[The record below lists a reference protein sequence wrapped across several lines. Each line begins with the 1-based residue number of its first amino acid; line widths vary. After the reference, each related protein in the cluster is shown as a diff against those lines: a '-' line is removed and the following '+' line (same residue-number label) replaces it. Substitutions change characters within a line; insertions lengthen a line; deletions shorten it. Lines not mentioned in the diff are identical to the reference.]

1 MKSLLVTGATGLLGT
16 AVCGLVKQ
24 VFPDWG
30 VLALCN
36 SHGIPAGF
44 APGLV
49 THHLDLT
56 DHGALK
62 ALFANASFD
71 AVFHLAAHAD
81 PNGCQRQPRESHEVN
96 VTASVRLAE
105 LCAPTQTPF
114 CFASTDLVFDGLN
127 PPFSEASLPHP
138 TNLYAQQ
145 KWEAEQ
151 KLREILGEQLSV
163 CRFPLLFG
171 DSSFSGR
178 NPLQGLVDS
187 FGTHTPVPL
196 FIDEF
201 RTPVSTA
208 TAAAGLLVALK
219 HRPPTLHLG
228 GQERVSRF
236 EFGRRLALWLGT
248 SADHLCP
255 ARQKDVPMAA
265 PRPPDV
271 SLDSRLA
278 FSLGYSPSALEGEFA
293 KVDFLRRA
301 RNRTAPPR

>member
-1 MKSLLVTGATGLLGT
+1 M
-16 AVCGLVKQ
+16 
-24 VFPDWG
+24 
-30 VLALCN
+30 
-36 SHGIPAGF
+36 
-44 APGLV
+44 
-49 THHLDLT
+49 
-56 DHGALK
+56 
-62 ALFANASFD
+62 
-71 AVFHLAAHAD
+71 
-81 PNGCQRQPRESHEVN
+81 
-96 VTASVRLAE
+96 
-105 LCAPTQTPF
+105 
-114 CFASTDLVFDGLN
+114 FDGLN

-248 SADHLCP
+248 SSDHLRP
-255 ARQKDVPMAA
+255 TRQRDVPMAA
-265 PRPPDV
+265 PRPADV
-271 SLDSRLA
+271 SLDSQLA
-278 FSLGYSPSALEGEFA
+278 FSLGYSPSTLEGEFA
-293 KVDFLRRA
+293 KVDVLRRA
-301 RNRTAPPR
+301 GSRTLPPL